1 MKSKLFFDNLISEL
15 DLSGIYGIVNVARNN
30 VYSYLSSFRNDAGY
44 TDKLETAFGNDF
56 DREVANQ
63 LFDSFAQGN
72 FSNIP
77 SIKIVKRDDINGA
90 NGAFSRETNLIYLA
104 SEFITENANNPQ
116 AITDVLLE
124 ETGHFVDAQ
133 INTNDAAGDEGD
145 IFARLVQG
153 KSLSQQE
160 LAVLQVEDDTTTV
173 TLDGQVIQIEMNV
186 TGASKQW
193 LWWIDNAGD
202 GDGYMQGSNED
213 EWIGGRGGNDVIKGG
228 GGSDRIL
235 GEGGN
240 DTLNPAYS
248 QGSSDTV
255 DGGTG
260 DDLLQ
265 VDYTNKING
274 AGIHLGWLGDNIYSR
289 GGAGDNPNLVS
300 FSNIERFEITGTKYD
315 DVFDRLGGN
324 DIFNGGEGND
334 VLKPLYS
341 QGSSDTVDGGAGDD
355 LLQVDYTNKINGAGI
370 HLGFNNTNK
379 IHSRGGAGDN
389 FELVDFSNI
398 ERFNIIG
405 TKYNDVFEDR
415 GGNDIFKGGDGND
428 VLKLLYS
435 QGSSDTVDG
444 GAGDDLLQVDY
455 TNKINGAGIHLG
467 FDLGNGN
474 GNTNKIH
481 SRGGAGDNFE
491 LVDFSNIE
499 RFNII
504 GTKYDDVFE
513 DRGGNGVF
521 NGGDG
526 NDTFVA
532 SKSASSYVVRLDGQN
547 QGSVSSGITNK
558 QLFSIENVI
567 GSNSNDSLY
576 GDGQANHLQ
585 GNDGSDLLEGG
596 SGNDILSGGL
606 GNDTLKGGLG
616 DDTLTG
622 GKETNNLWGGEG
634 QDTFVTESGGV
645 QVIKDFE
652 RGVDKIDMAQ
662 AQVSQI
668 SFDISTIAGS
678 TIIKVNGT
686 ERARVEGSLVD
697 SYSLI
702 NTSEDINS
710 QPLSSEEVKNLSTIL
725 QKWAENYAQSL
736 GLSTNVYLVNNK
748 LQMVRGDLEFM

>member
-370 HLGFNNTNK
+370 HLGF
-379 IHSRGGAGDN
+379 
-389 FELVDFSNI
+389 
-398 ERFNIIG
+398 
-405 TKYNDVFEDR
+405 
-415 GGNDIFKGGDGND
+415 
-428 VLKLLYS
+428 
-435 QGSSDTVDG
+435 
-444 GAGDDLLQVDY
+444 
-455 TNKINGAGIHLG
+455 
-467 FDLGNGN
+467 DLGNGN

-504 GTKYDDVFE
+504 GTKYNDVFE